1 MRDGS
6 PGAPGITAGVAGCG
20 AVGAS
25 YDWIGRLTGSGGDR
39 YEAIERLHALLLRA
53 SRAQLGRMN
62 EAGRLGQARCDEIVQ
77 ASTDEAVVAVLAR
90 LSSFQGRS
98 QFTTWAYKFAI
109 LHTATAVRRE
119 AWRDQHFD
127 LAGIP
132 ELPARTA
139 GPADAAEA
147 AALSNAIRRCVTEC
161 LTPHQ
166 RRVLV
171 TIVIEGMPIDVV
183 ADRLGTTRNAVYKTL
198 HDARKRLRE
207 CLAARGFL
215 EPAGPEEVNR

>member
-6 PGAPGITAGVAGCG
+6 AGGPGVSAGTAGCSAAGP
-20 AVGAS
+20 S
-25 YDWIGRLTGSGGDR
+25 YDWIGRLTGPGGDR
-39 YEAIERLHALLLRA
+39 DEAIGRLHALLLRA
-53 SRAQLGRMN
+53 SRSQLGRMS
-62 EAGRLGQARCDEIVQ
+62 EAGRLGQARCEEIVQ
-77 ASTDEAVVAVLAR
+77 ASADEAVVAVLAR
-90 LSSFQGRS
+90 LPDFQGRS

-119 AWRDQHFD
+119 AWRGQHLD
-127 LAGIP
+127 LAGIT

-139 GPADAAEA
+139 GPADHAEA
-147 AALSNAIRRCVTEC
+147 AALSDAIRHCVIEC

-166 RRVLV
+166 QRVLV
-171 TIVIEGMPIDVV
+171 TIVIDGTPIDVV
-183 ADRLGTTRNAVYKTL
+183 ADRLATTRNAVYKTL

-207 CLAARGFL
+207 CLVARGFL